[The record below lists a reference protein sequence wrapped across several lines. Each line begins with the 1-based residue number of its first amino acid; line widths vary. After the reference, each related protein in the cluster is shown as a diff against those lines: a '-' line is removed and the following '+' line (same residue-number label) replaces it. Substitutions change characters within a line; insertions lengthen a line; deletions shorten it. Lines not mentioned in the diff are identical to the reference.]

1 MPLLVAE
8 LKRRIKIEMD
18 GFINFNTFDFN
29 NGLDGKHNE
38 FITEELLLTPLYKK
52 IKDMPK
58 SILASFPIDN
68 KKIELY
74 CNECKKRR
82 IYTFATIGM
91 NYYNIEKKLPFS
103 NNTSIGYSRIISD
116 NEYFYF
122 IAKADCGH
130 NLIILFKI
138 IDENTIMKV
147 GQSPSIYDMNE
158 EINNKSFLKEL
169 GKEYASYY
177 KKACSLNSFN
187 SNIGAMTYLRRIFEK
202 LLLDCFEQNQ
212 DELEITK
219 NDFKRL
225 KMEDKLDKLKEFL
238 PSIIFDNGY
247 NQVYSKVSNGIHN
260 LSEDECGQLFI
271 PLRMAIEEILIEK
284 LELKEKKDRQEK
296 LGKELQKI

>member
-1 MPLLVAE
+1 
-8 LKRRIKIEMD
+8 MD
-18 GFINFNTFDFN
+18 GFINFNKFSFS
-29 NGLDGKHNE
+29 NGIDEEYNK
-38 FITEELLLTPLYKK
+38 FITEKLILTPLYKK

-58 SILASFPIDN
+58 SVLISFPIDN

-74 CNECKKRR
+74 CNQCRKRR

-91 NYYNIEKKLPFS
+91 DYYMIESGPHFA
-103 NNTSIGYSRIISD
+103 NDTEIGYSKLIKD

-138 IDENTIMKV
+138 IDENTIIKV

-169 GKEYASYY
+169 GEEYASYY
-177 KKACSLNSFN
+177 KTACSLNSFN
-187 SNIGAMTYLRRIFEK
+187 NNIGAMTYLRRIFEK
-202 LLLDCFEQNQ
+202 ILLDCFISNKSNIEIEQEEFLKLRM
-212 DELEITK
+212 DE
-219 NDFKRL
+219 
-225 KMEDKLDKLKEFL
+225 KLSKLKSFL

-247 NQVYSKVSNGIHN
+247 NKIYTKVSDGIHN
-260 LSEDECGQLFI
+260 LSEEECEHLFL

-284 LELKEKKDRQEK
+284 IELKNKKIRQEK
-296 LGKELQKI
+296 LGKELQNI

>member
-1 MPLLVAE
+1 
-8 LKRRIKIEMD
+8 MD
-18 GFINFNTFDFN
+18 GFINFNKFSFS
-29 NGLDGKHNE
+29 NGIDEEYNE
-38 FITEELLLTPLYKK
+38 FITEKLILTPLYKK

-58 SILASFPIDN
+58 SVLTSFPIDN

-74 CNECKKRR
+74 CNQCRKRR

-91 NYYNIEKKLPFS
+91 DYYMIESGPHFA
-103 NNTSIGYSRIISD
+103 NDTEIGYSKLIKD
-116 NEYFYF
+116 NDYFYF

-169 GKEYASYY
+169 GEEYASYY
-177 KKACSLNSFN
+177 KTACSLNSFN
-187 SNIGAMTYLRRIFEK
+187 NNIGAMTYLRRIFEK
-202 LLLDCFEQNQ
+202 ILLDCFISNQSNIEIEQEEFLKLRM
-212 DELEITK
+212 DE
-219 NDFKRL
+219 
-225 KMEDKLDKLKEFL
+225 KLSKLKSFL

-247 NQVYSKVSNGIHN
+247 NKIYTKVSDGIHN
-260 LSEDECGQLFI
+260 LSEEECEHLFI

-284 LELKEKKDRQEK
+284 IELKNKKIRQEK
-296 LGKELQKI
+296 LGKELQNI

>member
-1 MPLLVAE
+1 MNGL
-8 LKRRIKIEMD
+8 
-18 GFINFNTFDFN
+18 INFDKFDFT
-29 NGLDGKHNE
+29 NGLDGKYNE
-38 FITEELLLTPLYKK
+38 FITEKLILTPLYKK

-58 SILASFPIDN
+58 SILTSFPIDN
-68 KKIELY
+68 TKIELY
-74 CNECKKRR
+74 CDECKKRR
-82 IYTFATIGM
+82 IYTFATTGI
-91 NYYNIEKKLPFS
+91 NYYYLESSPNFF
-103 NNTSIGYSRIISD
+103 NNTSVLYSKLMNE

-219 NDFKRL
+219 DDFKRL
-225 KMEDKLDKLKEFL
+225 KMEDKLNKLKEFL

>member
-1 MPLLVAE
+1 
-8 LKRRIKIEMD
+8 MD
-18 GFINFNTFDFN
+18 GFINFNKFSFS
-29 NGLDGKHNE
+29 NGIDEEYNK
-38 FITEELLLTPLYKK
+38 FITEKLILTPLYKK

-58 SILASFPIDN
+58 SVLISFPIDN

-74 CNECKKRR
+74 CNQCRKRR

-91 NYYNIEKKLPFS
+91 DYYMIESGPHLA
-103 NNTSIGYSRIISD
+103 NDTEIGYSKLIKD

-169 GKEYASYY
+169 GEEYASYY
-177 KKACSLNSFN
+177 KTACSLNSFN
-187 SNIGAMTYLRRIFEK
+187 NNIGAMTYLRRIFEK
-202 LLLDCFEQNQ
+202 ILLDCFISNKSNIEIEQEEFLKLRM
-212 DELEITK
+212 DE
-219 NDFKRL
+219 
-225 KMEDKLDKLKEFL
+225 KLSKLKSFL

-247 NQVYSKVSNGIHN
+247 NKIYTKVSDGIHN
-260 LSEDECGQLFI
+260 LSEEECEHLFL

-284 LELKEKKDRQEK
+284 IELKNKKIRQEK
-296 LGKELQKI
+296 LGKELQNI